1 MGTLL
6 NILVV
11 CKGRVREKGETKEEE
26 EENAACGESLRIKE
40 HPLLVTVE
48 GITHDEQS

>member
-1 MGTLL
+1 MDM
-6 NILVV
+6 LVV

-26 EENAACGESLRIKE
+26 EGNTACGESLRIKE

-48 GITHDEQS
+48 GVTRDEQS